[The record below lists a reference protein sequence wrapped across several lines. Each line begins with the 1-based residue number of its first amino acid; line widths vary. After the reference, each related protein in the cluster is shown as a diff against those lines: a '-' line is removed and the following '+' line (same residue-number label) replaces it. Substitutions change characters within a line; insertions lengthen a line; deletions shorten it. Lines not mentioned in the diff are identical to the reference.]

1 MDNRRINVRKLFT
14 NIGFLSLF
22 ITSSHSNSVEMD
34 INNGKQ
40 TIISNRIKIQSRRN
54 ELSNIPNN
62 YLEPSYIYSYDKPIF
77 LADNNNNSNV
87 LISEIIIEGWEDHP
101 EGRNLELVAYDSMSI
116 KPGSVVNN
124 QILKQDINSIYASGV
139 IFRS

>member
-1 MDNRRINVRKLFT
+1 MVSLKKLLNSNYLLIMDNRRINVRKLFT

-54 ELSNIPNN
+54 ELSNISNN
-62 YLEPSYIYSYDKPIF
+62 YFEPSYI
-77 LADNNNNSNV
+77 LNNR
-87 LISEIIIEGWEDHP
+87 L
-101 EGRNLELVAYDSMSI
+101 
-116 KPGSVVNN
+116 
-124 QILKQDINSIYASGV
+124 
-139 IFRS
+139 